1 MADQHLMHTLTDF
14 QLSQLGKTVTEN
26 LESAIDR
33 LVELVE
39 ETRDDQRNQQ
49 INFVRA
55 KNELIDHN
63 RRIGLQAIQIEHL
76 QDDVLYGNRGKGV
89 LRLKK
94 PFKTKTIRKEKR
106 ASRRLPKQ
114 LE

>member
-1 MADQHLMHTLTDF
+1 MADQHAKQTATDF
-14 QLSQLGKTVTEN
+14 QLSQCGKTVTEN
-26 LESAIDR
+26 LQSQIER
-33 LVELVE
+33 LVGLVE
-39 ETRDDQRNQQ
+39 ETRVYQQRQQ
-49 INFVRA
+49 INLERVDNR
-55 KNELIDHN
+55 LIDQN

-76 QDDVLYGNRGKGV
+76 QDDVLKGNRGKGV

-94 PFKTKTIRKEKR
+94 PFKTIRKDKR

>member
-26 LESAIDR
+26 LESAIDG
-33 LVELVE
+33 LVSLVE
-39 ETRDDQRNQQ
+39 ETRVYQQRQQ
-49 INFVRA
+49 INLERA
-55 KNELIDHN
+55 ENRLIDFN

-76 QDDVLYGNRGKGV
+76 QDDVLKGNRGQGV
-89 LRLKK
+89 IRLKK
-94 PFKTKTIRKEKR
+94 PFKTIRKDKR